1 MTSDLGVRIE
11 AARKAKP
18 KYNEPC
24 NHCGWCC
31 LTEVCQMGIFHGD
44 TSMIP
49 CQFLIVAGGIHL
61 CRLVTDEIETQKVMR
76 SGTGCEAQT
85 GEERY
90 AQMAKEF
97 KLRTTGED

>member
-11 AARKAKP
+11 AAKKAKP

-31 LTEVCQMGIFHGD
+31 LTEVCQLGIFHGD

-61 CRLVTDEIETQKVMR
+61 CRLITDEIEQEKTLYIGR
-76 SGTGCEAQT
+76 GCDAQT
-85 GEERY
+85 QEERI
-90 AQMAKEF
+90 AQQGIEV